1 MHLTHLGRAVAGL
14 AIAAVTSS
22 ALALPASAQDS
33 ATSDRAALEAFA
45 ATHAAGRYSAA
56 DLTNEGTNIDG
67 IEALADSVC
76 ETSQADPSAD
86 LVLVDYQDT
95 GVGPEAFTVSADVNI
110 DDDPSTREVTCN
122 FAALLTDD
130 GTTFNGTYSFTV
142 GSDLDDDETESG
154 PVSGDLIGIGPIFTN
169 AEEYAQGV
177 LTASGNQLTPSQ
189 RVVNV
194 PTTTAK
200 TPAQVA
206 SAKRAYNTKV
216 KAAKKAYKK
225 AGKSKKAKKAYKN
238 KLAKAKTAYRK
249 AIAPTAGVIAQP
261 QAFVATFP
269 YSINIQMDGDDDVRP

>member
-33 ATSDRAALEAFA
+33 GTFDGAALEAFA

-56 DLTNEGTNIDG
+56 DLTNEGANVDG
-67 IEALADSVC
+67 IESLADLAC
-76 ETSQADPSAD
+76 KTSEAAPSAD
-86 LVLVDYQDT
+86 LVLIDYQDT

-122 FAALLTDD
+122 FAVLLTDD
-130 GTTFNGTYSFTV
+130 GTSFNGTYSFTV
-142 GSDLDDDETESG
+142 GSELDINDTVSG
-154 PVSGDLIGIGPIFTN
+154 PVSGDLIGIGPIFTDIRTY
-169 AEEYAQGV
+169 AEGV
-177 LTASGNQLTPSQ
+177 LSASGNQLTPSQ
-189 RVVNV
+189 RLVNV

-200 TPAQVA
+200 TPAQLA
-206 SAKRAYNTKV
+206 SAKKAYNKKV

-225 AGKSKKAKKAYKN
+225 AGKTKKAKKAYKK

-269 YSINIQMDGDDDVRP
+269 YSISIQMDDEDALS